1 MNPQRWQI
9 IKATLDTARGHQAE
23 ARSAYLDSVRSS
35 DPELAGEVEDLL
47 AHDRADGFLE
57 KPAAPRDAL
66 AAGTRLGSFVIREL
80 VGAGGMG
87 AVYRATDTRLDRT
100 VAIKLLPAEL
110 AADPERRER
119 FQREAKAIAGL
130 THPHICTLH
139 DVGHETPSGSWAHPV
154 DFLVLELLEGETLE
168 HRLARG
174 PLPVEQALQVGM
186 QVADALDKAH
196 LQGITHRDLK
206 PGNIFLTKTGASD
219 QGTPQAKVL
228 DFGLAKLTGA
238 DVERPRPTEEGS
250 QAPVGSL
257 TAAGAILGT
266 LHYMSPE
273 RLDGGQSDHRS
284 DIWALGCVLYEMVT
298 GQPAFDG
305 ETQGEVTKAIGAVE
319 LAPPSMLSTRE
330 LTAPVG
336 LEHVVRTCLQKE
348 PTDRWHSAG
357 DIARQL
363 SGLVAQVASQQR
375 EAKQAAAD
383 RLTVWR
389 PVATTAVVALVLL
402 AVGGLITWNVIRS
415 TVALPGQVTRMSIVF
430 PEAHVRMV
438 NESRGFAVSPSGS
451 HVVYEANRELYLRA
465 LDRFDAQLVP
475 GTEGTDPTSPF
486 FSPDGQ
492 WIGFYSYR
500 DDALQKIPVSGGTPV
515 TLFEG
520 QSAMSPNWGP
530 DDQIIFGREGAGIL

>member
-1 MNPQRWQI
+1 M
-9 IKATLDTARGHQAE
+9 
-23 ARSAYLDSVRSS
+23 
-35 DPELAGEVEDLL
+35 
-47 AHDRADGFLE
+47 
-57 KPAAPRDAL
+57 
-66 AAGTRLGSFVIREL
+66 
-80 VGAGGMG
+80 
-87 AVYRATDTRLDRT
+87 
-100 VAIKLLPAEL
+100 
-110 AADPERRER
+110 
-119 FQREAKAIAGL
+119 
-130 THPHICTLH
+130 
-139 DVGHETPSGSWAHPV
+139 GHETPSGSWAHPV

-348 PTDRWHSAG
+348 PTD
-357 DIARQL
+357 
-363 SGLVAQVASQQR
+363 
-375 EAKQAAAD
+375 
-383 RLTVWR
+383 
-389 PVATTAVVALVLL
+389 
-402 AVGGLITWNVIRS
+402 
-415 TVALPGQVTRMSIVF
+415 
-430 PEAHVRMV
+430 
-438 NESRGFAVSPSGS
+438 
-451 HVVYEANRELYLRA
+451 
-465 LDRFDAQLVP
+465 
-475 GTEGTDPTSPF
+475 
-486 FSPDGQ
+486 
-492 WIGFYSYR
+492 
-500 DDALQKIPVSGGTPV
+500 
-515 TLFEG
+515 
-520 QSAMSPNWGP
+520 
-530 DDQIIFGREGAGIL
+530 